1 MIMKLIML
9 MFDDDYDVDCYSLIT
24 MPYFPTIFFFPSWL
38 HSQRCSSQISNV
50 YAAAIVQ
57 TVHIIWLVR
66 NAICLCSAKISMH
79 ASMAKIVTLVDMS
92 GFNSND
98 KWLVADVA
106 LLDNLLIPPSHQRV
120 SDIVPVIWKPP
131 TITWVKA
138 NNDGSI
144 IGFNS

>member
-1 MIMKLIML
+1 
-9 MFDDDYDVDCYSLIT
+9 
-24 MPYFPTIFFFPSWL
+24 
-38 HSQRCSSQISNV
+38 
-50 YAAAIVQ
+50 
-57 TVHIIWLVR
+57 
-66 NAICLCSAKISMH
+66 MH